1 MKLNI
6 TVLFLALMGGVVQES
21 CAADAS
27 AAIPFG
33 PFAGDTGYQDIK
45 LADKSWYVAVFGNR
59 KTDLAWVE
67 NGWKTRAAQLCS
79 GMHEKYFVEMR
90 YVGERILIDEKA
102 VRREGSDV
110 SQFMRTVGAVYI
122 PIIIP
127 SGPREVADYVIP
139 GKQAPIFCLQ
149 NLDLL
154 SDKTRA
160 VSVQEVLHQAPND
173 KVISQ

>member
-6 TVLFLALMGGVVQES
+6 TVLFLALLMGGVVPES
-21 CAADAS
+21 RAADAS

-33 PFAGDTGYQDIK
+33 PFNGDTGYQDIK

-67 NGWKTRAAQLCS
+67 NGWKVRAAQLCS
-79 GMHEKYFVEMR
+79 SMHEKYFVEMR
-90 YVGERILIDEKA
+90 YVGERILIDEKT

-110 SQFMRTVGAVYI
+110 NQFMRKVGAVYI
-122 PIIIP
+122 PIIVP
-127 SGPREVADYVIP
+127 GGPREIPDYVIP
-139 GKQAPIFCLQ
+139 GKQAPISCVQ
-149 NLDLL
+149 NVDLL

-160 VSVQEVLHQAPND
+160 VSVREILP
-173 KVISQ
+173 

>member
-6 TVLFLALMGGVVQES
+6 TVLFLALMGGAVQGA

-33 PFAGDTGYQDIK
+33 PFAGDTGYQEIP
-45 LADKSWYVAVFGNR
+45 LAEKSWYVAVFGSR

-79 GMHEKYFVEMR
+79 SMHEKYFVEMH
-90 YVGERILIDEKA
+90 YVGERILIDEKV
-102 VRREGSDV
+102 VRREDSDV
-110 SQFMRTVGAVYI
+110 SRFMRTVGATYI
-122 PIIIP
+122 PIIVP
-127 SGPREVADYVIP
+127 SGPREIADYVIP
-139 GKQAPIFCLQ
+139 GKQAPIVCVQ
-149 NLDLL
+149 NPELL

-160 VSVQEVLHQAPND
+160 VSVQEVLKQTR
-173 KVISQ
+173 